1 MADASIKIEVFA
13 ETAVERVKGQ
23 MSSRSLRA
31 SNELMNAKNLV
42 LRGRRNGRRYRVPNT
57 RRHYTASAPGEVP
70 AVRTGQ
76 FRQQWDSKAFGVGGA
91 SDSTFEAHSQI
102 ESKVRTDGGKFLLG
116 EILEEGTPNGQMAP
130 RPYQDKIVEKAEPK
144 VVKIYKEPSL

>member
-1 MADASIKIEVFA
+1 MAKASIRIEEIGEA
-13 ETAVERVKGQ
+13 TVERVKGQ
-23 MSSRSLRA
+23 MSNRSVRA
-31 SNELMNAKNLV
+31 SNELLNAKNLV
-42 LRGRRNGRRYRVPNT
+42 LRGKRSGRRYRIPNT
-57 RRHYTASAPGEVP
+57 RRHYIASAPGEVP

-76 FRQQWDSKAFGVGGA
+76 FRQQWDAKSYGVGGV

-144 VVKIYKEPSL
+144 IIKIYKEPYL